1 MLVSYVTVHVTLQK
15 FVTGFANEAA
25 VSVQY
30 IAIDE
35 GLNTDI

>member
-1 MLVSYVTVHVTLQK
+1 MLVSHVAVHVTLQK

-30 IAIDE
+30 IALDE
-35 GLNTDI
+35 GLDTNI